1 MNTSVDKSKL
11 YDWAKCITTLLVVLA
26 HATVMYSP
34 KGAIPIAKDSA
45 FLTGVT
51 DYIYAFHM
59 PLFVLLSWCVFGYCI
74 ESGKYSKIIPFLT
87 NKFKKLMIPYLV
99 IGCFYVAPVVCFLNV
114 TDRGILSYIYDGI
127 LLSHN
132 SRHLWYLI
140 TLFWI
145 FVIYIMLRPLIV
157 KGRKGLLLTGI
168 ISIAL
173 FVIARWVPVTLQLQR
188 ACNHQL
194 YFYFG
199 FY

>member
-1 MNTSVDKSKL
+1 M
-11 YDWAKCITTLLVVLA
+11 
-26 HATVMYSP
+26 
-34 KGAIPIAKDSA
+34 
-45 FLTGVT
+45 
-51 DYIYAFHM
+51 
-59 PLFVLLSWCVFGYCI
+59 FGYCI